1 MTSLSLLPSLLSL
14 LIILLLLYRF
24 KEEYG
29 TNALNTINDANTFLL
44 NMQITSIYQLYH
56 KCYYDTD
63 HLANNA
69 YTRTPT
75 IPEEHGDIMIRLEKY
90 INENINQKNNKNNT
104 STINNDDDDNDTLSP
119 IKRQRSDINI
129 LSPFSQ
135 SKEES
140 AKISH
145 DYYELWNLYE
155 LAEIKG
161 SLL

>member
-1 MTSLSLLPSLLSL
+1 MTSLSLPSLLSL
-14 LIILLLLYRF
+14 LIILLLYRF

-90 INENINQKNNKNNT
+90 INENINQKNNKNT
-104 STINNDDDDNDTLSP
+104 TTNDDGNDNDMVSP
-119 IKRQRSDINI
+119 IKRQRNDINV
-129 LSPFSQ
+129 LSPYSQ
-135 SKEES
+135 SKEDS

-145 DYYELWNLYE
+145 EYYELWNLYE